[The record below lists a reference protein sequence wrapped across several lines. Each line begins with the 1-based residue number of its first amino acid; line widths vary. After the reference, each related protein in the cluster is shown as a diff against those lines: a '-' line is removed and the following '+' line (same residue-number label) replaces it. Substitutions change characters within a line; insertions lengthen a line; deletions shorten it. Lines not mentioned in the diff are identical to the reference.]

1 MKEKATLEKNASLS
15 LTSAANNLNLI
26 KYYEMKK
33 IEM

>member
-1 MKEKATLEKNASLS
+1 MKEKATLEKNALSSLPFAS
-15 LTSAANNLNLI
+15 LNLI